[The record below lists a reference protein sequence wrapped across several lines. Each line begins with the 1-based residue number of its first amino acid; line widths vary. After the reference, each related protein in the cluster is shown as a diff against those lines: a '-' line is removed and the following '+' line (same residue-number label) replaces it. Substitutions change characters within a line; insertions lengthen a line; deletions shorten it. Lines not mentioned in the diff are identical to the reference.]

1 MRAKSVQHAEWEILN
16 HIISEIDLADLKVEM
31 CDDVHSTKR
40 FDKAAEN
47 LIKRLDGIMATRTKH
62 LPKEHPE
69 HTKE

>member
-16 HIISEIDLADLKVEM
+16 HIISEIDLSDLKEEM
-31 CDDVHSTKR
+31 CNDVHSTKR
-40 FDKAAEN
+40 FDKAAES
-47 LIKRLDGIMATRTKH
+47 LLKRFDSIMATRTKH

>member
-1 MRAKSVQHAEWEILN
+1 MRAKNVQHAEWEILN
-16 HIISEIDLADLKVEM
+16 HIISEIDLADLKEQM

-40 FDKAAEN
+40 FDKAAES
-47 LIKRLDGIMATRTKH
+47 LLKRFDGIMATRTKH

>member
-16 HIISEIDLADLKVEM
+16 LIISDIDLSELKVQM

-47 LIKRLDGIMATRTKH
+47 LLKRLDGIMATRTKH